1 MKLLR
6 KAACSLVALAL
17 AAGPA
22 GAWTRPGH
30 MVTAA
35 IAYDE
40 IEKRRPD
47 LIDTI
52 GAILDAHPD
61 RGAFQVAVDRTTGR
75 ERQRRMFL
83 ECARW
88 PDDAR
93 QTAYDHPSWHITLWG
108 VAEPD
113 APPAAQARLKARAGR
128 QTGEALEGLAL
139 NYRVLGDPSASA
151 AEKATALCW
160 LLHATGDIHQPF
172 HTTELFSA
180 AYPDGDAG
188 AGRQF
193 LIDPLPPHQPIALH
207 WLWDDSISRSGLPA
221 DADARAR
228 EIKALHPRAALEE
241 LKAPTV
247 PANAEPDFKAWAR
260 DESHALAR
268 SFALPARSPTSPT
281 TAGATPASDGYWT
294 KVRTV
299 AERRVAIAGY
309 RMADLV
315 IAAMDAPK

>member
-1 MKLLR
+1 MKILR
-6 KAACSLVALAL
+6 KTAASLLALAL
-17 AAGPA
+17 TAGPA

-40 IEKRRPD
+40 IERRRPD
-47 LIDTI
+47 LIDAI

-93 QTAYDHPSWHITLWG
+93 LTAYDHPSWHITLWPA
-108 VAEPD
+108 VEPD
-113 APPAAQARLKARAGR
+113 APLATKAKIAARAGR
-128 QTGEALEGLAL
+128 PTGEALEGLAL
-139 NYRVLGDPSASA
+139 NYRTLGDPSASP
-151 AEKATALCW
+151 AEKASALCW
-160 LLHATGDIHQPF
+160 LLHVTGDIHQPF

-193 LIDPLPPHQPIALH
+193 VTDPLPPHAPIALH

-221 DADARAR
+221 DADARGR
-228 EIKALHPRAALEE
+228 EIETRYPRATLDE
-241 LKAPTV
+241 LKTPAV
-247 PANAEPDFKAWAR
+247 PPDFRAWAH
-260 DESHALAR
+260 DESHALAL
-268 SFALPARSPTSPT
+268 SFALSQRPATSPKPE
-281 TAGATPASDGYWT
+281 GARVVPDAYWT
-294 KVRTV
+294 KVQAV
-299 AERRVAIAGY
+299 AQRRVAIAGY

>member
-1 MKLLR
+1 MRFLR
-6 KAACSLVALAL
+6 RMAISLTAFAL

-35 IAYDE
+35 IAFDE
-40 IEKRRPD
+40 IERRRPD
-47 LIDTI
+47 LID
-52 GAILDAHPD
+52 AISALLDAHPD
-61 RGAFQVAVDRTTGR
+61 RGPFQVAVDRTTGR

-88 PDDAR
+88 ADDAR
-93 QTAYDHPSWHITLWG
+93 QTAYDHPSWHIALWP
-108 VAEPD
+108 VIEPD
-113 APPAAQARLKARAGR
+113 APAATRAKVQARGDRP
-128 QTGEALEGLAL
+128 TGVALESLTL
-139 NYRVLGDPSASA
+139 NYRTLADPSASPS
-151 AEKATALCW
+151 EKASALCW
-160 LLHATGDIHQPF
+160 LLHVTGDIHQPF

-193 LIDPLPPHQPIALH
+193 VTDPLPPHAPIALH

-228 EIKALHPRAALEE
+228 RIETRYPRAALEE
-241 LKAPTV
+241 LERPTT
-247 PANAEPDFKAWAR
+247 PPDFRAWAH
-260 DESHALAR
+260 DESHALAL
-268 SFALPARSPTSPT
+268 SFALSQRPAT
-281 TAGATPASDGYWT
+281 TPGPKDAPAVPEAYWA
-294 KVRTV
+294 KVLAV
-299 AERRVAIAGY
+299 SERRVAVAGY
-309 RMADLV
+309 RMADLI